1 MAEIRDA
8 MSQTAARFREGGSIA
23 ASSGTVLANRFRSHW
38 SLFRRTIW
46 PQRRRVSVYGNDIVT
61 DRDKAVSLAKVVLQ
75 KQKLGISLTS
85 TQSLLMSREL
95 LSAIRE

>member
-1 MAEIRDA
+1 
-8 MSQTAARFREGGSIA
+8 
-23 ASSGTVLANRFRSHW
+23 
-38 SLFRRTIW
+38 
-46 PQRRRVSVYGNDIVT
+46 VSVYGNDIVT